1 MSEEQ
6 SEDIKFHQWERNENN
21 HTEKT
26 LNYGD
31 SGEVHDILQTQ
42 LQGFLIHMYVK
53 RLQQQY
59 FESLH
64 DNNNGHETLIQIDF
78 SEKFSPTAQSTIQ
91 SAHWTNNQVTYNQ
104 LTLLTAHLW
113 FDKKSISNVCIWL
126 LRS

>member
-1 MSEEQ
+1 MQELELRIFDKYLFASR
-6 SEDIKFHQWERNENN
+6 W
-21 HTEKT
+21 
-26 LNYGD
+26 G
-31 SGEVHDILQTQ
+31 GEH
-42 LQGFLIHMYVK
+42 
-53 RLQQQY
+53 QY

-64 DNNNGHETLIQIDF
+64 DNNGQEILIQIDF
-78 SEKFSPTAQSTIQ
+78 SEKFSFIEQSTTQ